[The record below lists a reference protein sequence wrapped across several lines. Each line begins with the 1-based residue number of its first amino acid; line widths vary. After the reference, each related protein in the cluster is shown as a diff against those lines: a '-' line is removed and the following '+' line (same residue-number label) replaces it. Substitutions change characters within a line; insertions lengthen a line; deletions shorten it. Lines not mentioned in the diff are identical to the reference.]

1 MSEKIMTKHPESG
14 KQGVNID
21 REKYDLIRDAILEFL
36 AGEEKGFWDM
46 VRALEDR
53 FSNQFNGSV
62 PWYVTT
68 VKLDLEA
75 RGQIERVPGSKP
87 QMLRRVGISEL
98 E

>member
-1 MSEKIMTKHPESG
+1 MSDKFMTKHPEPG

-53 FSNQFNGSV
+53 LSSRFSGSV

-87 QMLRRVGISEL
+87 QMLRRVGSRER